1 VERDFET
8 EELWDDEAQF
18 RARQN
23 RGIEQ
28 ADRGEFIEAEE
39 MDSRINA
46 RRRRAVPQ
54 GLSPFWQVASNV
66 GAKAQ
71 TPAQ

>member
-18 RARQN
+18 RARRT

-39 MDSRINA
+39 MDS
-46 RRRRAVPQ
+46 
-54 GLSPFWQVASNV
+54 
-66 GAKAQ
+66 
-71 TPAQ
+71 